1 MGENLRICRWPFD
14 MDNVSVHQD
23 GKLCRRPDT
32 NATAAGRNS
41 SDKAGSRKPSQHS
54 VFQMQHPNVH
64 SSKYEIVSA
73 LKERGMCLPRARS
86 SERNRLPAA
95 ARGRSTYFCLGKVCS
110 GGNSRGKLIAW
121 SGE

>member
-14 MDNVSVHQD
+14 MDNVSVNQD

-73 LKERGMCLPRARS
+73 LKERGDVPSPCSLFRAKPVTR
-86 SERNRLPAA
+86 RG
-95 ARGRSTYFCLGKVCS
+95 ARKVY
-110 GGNSRGKLIAW
+110 L
-121 SGE
+121 

>member
-41 SDKAGSRKPSQHS
+41 SDKAGSPKPSQHS
-54 VFQMQHPNVH
+54 DAPNATPNSLVKVRACF
-64 SSKYEIVSA
+64 SIEGI
-73 LKERGMCLPRARS
+73 GMCLPACSLFRAKPVTR
-86 SERNRLPAA
+86 RGVRKVYQLLPWKSLF
-95 ARGRSTYFCLGKVCS
+95 RG
-110 GGNSRGKLIAW
+110 
-121 SGE
+121 E